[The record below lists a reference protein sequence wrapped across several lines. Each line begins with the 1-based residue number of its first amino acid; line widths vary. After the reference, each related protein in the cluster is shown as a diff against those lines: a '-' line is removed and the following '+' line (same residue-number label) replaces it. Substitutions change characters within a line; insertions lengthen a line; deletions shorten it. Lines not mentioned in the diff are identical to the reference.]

1 MNSFDNNIKFN
12 FEDEDNE
19 TLLFLDVLVC
29 RKGKSAV
36 ETVFRKRT
44 NNDIYLNWNAFA
56 LDTWKRGTLKTLLE
70 RAYMCVLL
78 NNFYKKN

>member
-1 MNSFDNNIKFN
+1 MKILIDVKLVKLI
-12 FEDEDNE
+12 
-19 TLLFLDVLVC
+19 FLIVP
-29 RKGKSAV
+29 
-36 ETVFRKRT
+36 TVFRKRT
-44 NNDIYLNWNAFA
+44 NNDIYLNWNAFS